1 MTQGGRIHA
10 VVNLLLK
17 QNLVTFK
24 ILLPKRRKKGRT
36 SDFFFFFKSCLAS
49 IDPNFSVIWQ
59 AMQGNMFQCFNL
71 RIIARLA
78 IV

>member
-1 MTQGGRIHA
+1 MTQRGRIHA

-36 SDFFFFFKSCLAS
+36 SDFFFKSCIAS